1 MVHRQ
6 ASKGLLFG
14 LPVSLVWGFV
24 AIAVFMTG
32 DGIELAFLSR
42 YVVDLG
48 FSPTQASLLFTVY
61 GLLAAL
67 SSWSSG
73 VLAETFGPRRIM
85 LIGVAAWI
93 VFHAL
98 FLAFGLQGQ
107 NYVLMVLFYGIRG
120 LAYPL
125 FIYAFMVW
133 IAQVTPGA
141 RMASAMGWFWS
152 MYCLGIGFFGTW
164 LPSLSLSR
172 IGFIGTLWMAIFWV
186 ALAGA
191 MIMLL
196 VKEHGAGRPGD
207 AVTLGERLKNLSQGV
222 TVIVERRGMLLI
234 VLVRIICNLSL
245 FGLPVIMPLYL
256 TSAEVGFSME
266 QWLHLWGVMFAVSIF
281 TNVIWGQIGDRLGW
295 LVQMRWFGCIG
306 CALSSLAFYYLPQ
319 VYGAHFGMALIAAVT
334 FALSVTAFV
343 PMGAVFLA
351 LAPEQKGAAISA
363 HNLAAG
369 LSNFMGPA
377 IATLFIATL
386 GIKGVLWIY
395 AALYAI
401 GAVLTFFIPVQQPR
415 LGQAA
420 SVYTHSAEP
429 VQTLQ

>member
-1 MVHRQ
+1 MVNRQ
-6 ASKGLLFG
+6 PPQRLLFG
-14 LPVSLVWGFV
+14 LPISLIWGFV

-48 FSPTQASLLFTVY
+48 FSPTQATLLFTVY
-61 GLLAAL
+61 GLLAAI
-67 SSWSSG
+67 SSWGSG

-93 VFHAL
+93 VFHVL
-98 FLAFGLQGQ
+98 FLIFGLEQQ
-107 NYVLMVLFYGIRG
+107 NYTLMVVFYGIRG

-152 MYCLGIGFFGTW
+152 MYCIGIGLLGNW
-164 LPSLSLSR
+164 IPSLSISR
-172 IGFIGTLWMAIFWV
+172 IGFINTLWVGVFWV
-186 ALAGA
+186 AVAGL
-191 MIMLL
+191 MIMYL
-196 VKEHGAGRPGD
+196 VKERGAGKPDD
-207 AVTLGERLKNLSQGV
+207 AVTLVERLKTLSSGV
-222 TVIVERRGMLLI
+222 TIIAERRGMFLI

-245 FGLPVIMPLYL
+245 FGLPVILPLYL
-256 TSAEVGFSME
+256 TSVEVGFSME
-266 QWLHLWGVMFAVSIF
+266 QWLHLWGVMFVVSIF

-295 LVQMRWFGCIG
+295 LIQMRWFGCIG

-319 VYGAHFGMALIAAVT
+319 FYGAHFEIALIAAIG
-334 FALSVTAFV
+334 FGISVTAFV

-369 LSNFMGPA
+369 LSNFMGPG

-386 GIKGVLWIY
+386 GIKGVVWIY
-395 AALYAI
+395 AGLYVA
-401 GAVLTFFIPVQQPR
+401 GAVLTFFIPVHQPR
-415 LGQAA
+415 LSQQV
-420 SVYTHSAEP
+420 SRYTSAAEP
-429 VQTLQ
+429 TQPL